1 MTYAIVLS
9 AARAFLNGGANFHAQ
24 MNGHAN
30 RKGHVP
36 ADLINKLARLVEKR
50 YVCEATI
57 TDYGWQFKCE
67 DGARHAA
74 ASQFWSRN
82 VRPYDATPMSARGGA
97 TSAQADAVSKLVAAY
112 GRLSAAERR
121 RFLKSI

>member
-1 MTYAIVLS
+1 MYAIVLS

-24 MNGHAN
+24 MNSHAN

-36 ADLINKLARLVEKR
+36 ADLINKLARVVEKR
-50 YVCEATI
+50 YTGCEAVL

-82 VRPYDATPMSARGGA
+82 VRPYDATPMSGRGGA
-97 TSAQADAVSKLVAAY
+97 NSAQADAVSKLLAAY
-112 GRLSAAERR
+112 EALTAAERR
-121 RFLKSI
+121 RFKASI